1 MLDAQPA
8 ASALLSIMNDSVDYG
23 QYQVR
28 EGGAQR
34 GPLYR
39 WARAAWHAQQRFA
52 YDFLLYPYGQL
63 RHRSLQATARRSQ
76 SHTYTSFYRV
86 PAQLAA
92 VAGPVLDFL
101 LAGSPPVA
109 PRPAAPLVINLFA
122 GSNGAEAYTLASVLR
137 QARPGLAFRI
147 LSSDLHAEMVAKGR
161 SGRYTRNEVLHS
173 ESITPEFIAATF
185 DADGQDFIV
194 KPEVRAHVSFTQ
206 ADLLDAGIDAH
217 YGPADIVV
225 VQNVLFHLDPR
236 QARFAFGNV
245 VRFLKPRAALLVDGV
260 DLDLKVELT
269 RAAGLA
275 PLAWR
280 YREIYDYGRRHVA
293 LAWWRHYY
301 GAEPRSF
308 LKSDPLRRYGSIFL
322 RAPAPTTAPA

>member
-1 MLDAQPA
+1 MLDGSGVPPA
-8 ASALLSIMNDSVDYG
+8 LSPIMNDTVDYG
-23 QYQVR
+23 QYR
-28 EGGAQR
+28 AQHGSGER
-34 GPLYR
+34 GLLYR
-39 WARAAWHAQQRFA
+39 AARAAWHAQQRFLF
-52 YDFLLYPYGQL
+52 DVLLYPYGQL
-63 RHRSLQATARRSQ
+63 RHRALQASARRSQ
-76 SHTYTSFYRV
+76 SHTYTSFNRV

-92 VAGPVLDFL
+92 FTGPVLDFL
-101 LAGSPPVA
+101 LAG
-109 PRPAAPLVINLFA
+109 REGNAPLVIDLFA

-137 QARPGLAFRI
+137 SARPGLAFHI
-147 LSSDLHAEMVAKGR
+147 HASDLHPEMVAKAR
-161 SGRYTRNEVLHS
+161 AARYTRDEVLHS

-194 KPEVRAHVSFTQ
+194 KPELRAQVSFVQ
-206 ADLLDAGIDAH
+206 ADLLDAGIDRQ
-217 YGPADIVV
+217 YGPADVV
-225 VQNVLFHLDPR
+225 IVQNVLFHLDPR

-275 PLAWR
+275 PLEWR
-280 YREIYDYGRRHVA
+280 YREIYDYGRRHIA

-308 LKSDPLRRYGSIFL
+308 LKRDPVRRYGTIFL
-322 RAPAPTTAPA
+322 RG